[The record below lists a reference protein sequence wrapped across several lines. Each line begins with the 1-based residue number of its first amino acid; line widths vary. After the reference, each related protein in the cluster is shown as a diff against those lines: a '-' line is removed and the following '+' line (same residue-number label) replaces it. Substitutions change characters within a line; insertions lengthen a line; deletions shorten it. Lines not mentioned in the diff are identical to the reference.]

1 MRRKF
6 HVAAL
11 AATTAFALGA
21 GTTGAAVAGPGHG
34 RGHHKA
40 GFDPGVVLD
49 DPGGVI
55 DLPARYSYD
64 VLVRDCVDE
73 VTSTESG
80 QTFGMPSDFDSNQL
94 VRGAHGEIQ
103 LLTAHELTKPV
114 AGDYQGDADKCA
126 VAEQATVDDG
136 DSDGWG
142 SVSRLTL
149 GRDGTTVL
157 RSELI
162 ATGLH
167 NLCAGA
173 LTPWGTF
180 LVDEE
185 FPFVSDPEQRSGWV
199 WEVDPETG
207 AQTKLTGMGR
217 FSHEQEVRSRG
228 AWYLTDDRGNY
239 QFLYKFVPDHQRD
252 LTTGQLYGLDFD
264 RSTNT
269 GTWIALDD
277 PANAEAEM
285 AAKVGPPDSTNSFWK
300 HEGIVKAKHGHG
312 VIFSESA
319 SSADTGRVWHLVDKK
334 HGVTGKV
341 LVEGDFAKLSRPD
354 NLRYDRSGNLYIFE
368 DNGSAL
374 ANPDTGG
381 NNEVYVLPKGMSGAE
396 NLVHLATVRGGGE
409 GTGPVFS
416 RNGKLLY
423 LSIQDQEQPDG
434 SDSRVIAIHVPKRHG
449 QGKH

>member
-1 MRRKF
+1 MRSTM
-6 HVAAL
+6 L
-11 AATTAFALGA
+11 AAATAATMVVTLGG
-21 GTTGAAVAGPGHG
+21 GTTGAVAGPGHG
-34 RGHHKA
+34 HGHNHA
-40 GFDPGVVLD
+40 GFDPGPVVA

-64 VLVRDCVDE
+64 VLARDCVDQ

-80 QTFGMPSDFDSNQL
+80 ATFAMPSDFDANML
-94 VRGAHGEIQ
+94 VRGRKGRVQ
-103 LLTAHELTKPV
+103 LLSAHELTKPV
-114 AGDYQGDADKCA
+114 PGDYQGDVGKCA
-126 VAEQATVDDG
+126 VEEQATTDDG
-136 DSDGWG
+136 DSNGWG

-173 LTPWGTF
+173 RTPWGTF
-180 LVDEE
+180 LVNEE
-185 FPFVSDPEQRSGWV
+185 FPFRNDPEKRSGWV
-199 WEVDPETG
+199 WEIDPQTG
-207 AQTKLTGMGR
+207 AETKLTGMGR

-228 AWYLTDDRGNY
+228 AWYLTNDLGNY
-239 QFLYKFVPDHQRD
+239 QYLYKFVPTRQRD

-269 GTWIALDD
+269 GTWVKLDD

-285 AAKVGPPDSTNSFWK
+285 IAKVGTPDATNSFWK
-300 HEGIVKAKHGHG
+300 HEGIIKAKRGNG
-312 VIFSESA
+312 LIFAESA
-319 SSADTGRVWHLVDKK
+319 SGSDPGRVWHLTDKK
-334 HGVTGKV
+334 SGVTGKV
-341 LVEGDFAKLSRPD
+341 LVEGDFAKMSRPD
-354 NLRYDRSGNLYIFE
+354 NVRYDPSGNLYIFE

-374 ANPDTGG
+374 ANPVTGG
-381 NNEVYVLPKGMSGAE
+381 KNQVYVLPKGRSGAE
-396 NLVHLATVRGGGE
+396 NLVHFATIGGGGE
-409 GTGPVFS
+409 GTGPQFS

-434 SDSRVIAIHVPKRHG
+434 SDSRVIAIHVPKTHR
-449 QGKH
+449 